1 MTTNVI
7 VTEGVVDRVVVT
19 VVIIVVDSKGEEE
32 VTIIGVEVVG
42 TLAASSI
49 LIRFL
54 TKELMNIA
62 AMG

>member
-19 VVIIVVDSKGEEE
+19 VVIIVVDSKVEEE

-54 TKELMNIA
+54 TKGLMNIA